1 MYNLTLEEYAFV
13 NKGPGSPYED
23 RNKSPY
29 GRNQMLADFGIRWGD
44 FDNPEVVHKKINEID
59 LTFDLLLV
67 SERMEESLILL
78 K

>member
-1 MYNLTLEEYAFV
+1 MD
-13 NKGPGSPYED
+13 KGPGSPYED
-23 RNKSPY
+23 RNIRSI
-29 GRNQMLADFGIRWGD
+29 GRNQMLADFGVRWED
-44 FDNPEVVHKKINEID
+44 FDQPEVINRKINEID

>member
-1 MYNLTLEEYAFV
+1 MD
-13 NKGPGSPYED
+13 KGPGSPYED
-23 RNKSPY
+23 RNIRSI
-29 GRNQMLADFGIRWGD
+29 GRNQMLADFGVRWQD
-44 FDNPEVVHKKINEID
+44 FDKPEVINRKINEID